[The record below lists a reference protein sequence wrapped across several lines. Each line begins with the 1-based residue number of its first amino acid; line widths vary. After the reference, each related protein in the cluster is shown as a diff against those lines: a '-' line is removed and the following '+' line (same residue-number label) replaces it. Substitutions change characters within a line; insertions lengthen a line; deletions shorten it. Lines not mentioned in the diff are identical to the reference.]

1 MKNHFALSDAKGFSK
16 RRLSETGKGGGVM
29 KKANAVIRFFL
40 MLFVLGGLLTNVTLA
55 APAVLFIPLDDRPVC
70 LEDTVA
76 TARAAGLEM
85 RVPPAALLA
94 SRDRRGEPEQ
104 LWAWLKEEV
113 RLADAVIL
121 SADSLIY
128 GGLVPSRTHELTEA
142 EIAERCRHIAE
153 LKAIQPN
160 LRLYAFS
167 TIMRSPKATAGGVDA
182 AYYEKW
188 GGDIFRLGALTD
200 KRDSDG
206 LSGAER
212 SELSVL
218 EQRIPAKYLADW
230 RERRAK
236 NIRNNL
242 ALWDLTEAGVIDYLL
257 IGRDDAWPYS
267 DSQRD
272 LRWLLAQREGR
283 PDPSRLVTLAAA
295 DQLGMLLAV
304 RAANHFRYQ
313 KPFVAA
319 EYGAGTGAK
328 TVPTYQ
334 DESAGANITAQIW
347 AAGAVPVADAER
359 ADLILAVH
367 TPFDGVTKEAA
378 SSDNT
383 ILASASALAMA
394 GRIDAWM
401 NKGKAVAVAD
411 IAYGNGA
418 DNGFM
423 AEMEKRQLLGR
434 LAAYGGW
441 NTASNSAGFAL
452 GQGLLAPRMKREA
465 QQRLLAERF
474 LDDWAYQAN
483 VRQEIIRTVLRPAGI
498 STVRL
503 GNERQRVEEG
513 TTKLLREFA
522 AQHLNGID
530 VPEFK
535 AAHPWDR
542 MFEVRIE
549 FCQEE

>member
-1 MKNHFALSDAKGFSK
+1 
-16 RRLSETGKGGGVM
+16 M
-29 KKANAVIRFFL
+29 KKRNAVLRFFL
-40 MLFVLGGLLTNVTLA
+40 MLLVCGGVFTSDVSA
-55 APAVLFIPLDDRPVC
+55 APKVLFIPLDDRPVC
-70 LEDTVA
+70 LDDTVA

-85 RVPPAALLA
+85 RVPPAELLA
-94 SRDRRGEPEQ
+94 SRDRRGEPER
-104 LWAWLKEEV
+104 LWAWLKEEA
-113 RLADAVIL
+113 RSADALIL

-153 LKAIQPN
+153 LKAVQPN
-160 LRLYAFS
+160 LHLYAFS

-182 AYYEKW
+182 SYYEKW
-188 GGDIFRLGALTD
+188 GGDIFRLGALID
-200 KRDSDG
+200 KRESNG
-206 LSGAER
+206 LSGAENN
-212 SELSVL
+212 ELSAL
-218 EQRIPAKYLADW
+218 EQRIPAKYLTDW

-236 NIRNNL
+236 NILNNL

-272 LRWLLAQREGR
+272 LRWLLSQREGR
-283 PDPSRLVTLAAA
+283 LDPSRIVTLAAA

-304 RAANHFRYQ
+304 RAAKHFRYQ
-313 KPFVAA
+313 KTFVAA
-319 EYGAGTGAK
+319 EYGAGSGAK

-347 AAGAVPVADAER
+347 ASGAVPVPDAER

-378 SSDNT
+378 SAANT
-383 ILASASALAMA
+383 SRASESALAMA
-394 GRIDAWM
+394 ARIEAWL

-423 AEMEKRQLLGR
+423 AELEKRKLLGR

-465 QQRLLAERF
+465 QQRLLTERF

-483 VRQEIIRTVLRPAGI
+483 VRQEVIRTVLRPAGI
-498 STVRL
+498 SSVRL
-503 GNERQRVEEG
+503 GKERQRVEEE

-522 AQHLNGID
+522 WRHLSGID

-535 AAHPWDR
+535 AVHPWDR
-542 MFEVRIE
+542 MFEVGVE
-549 FCQEE
+549 FSAE